1 MSRIAL
7 FLIVFFITPLLIA
20 QNVERKVVKGM
31 VVSEG
36 VDVEGIY
43 IINLKLDINT
53 TTSKGG
59 YFTIQA
65 SVGDTLMFS
74 AMQIKGSK
82 IVVSELDFGPDLF
95 RVKLLPMV
103 TRLDEVVVRKYD
115 NINAVSLGIIASN
128 VKRFTP
134 AERRL
139 YTASGMDARSN
150 KDGSMG
156 GSIGIDPLF
165 NMLSG
170 RTALL
175 KKQLE
180 VERHESL
187 LKKIEDEYGFDFFI
201 EKLHIP
207 KDYVKAFWF
216 YIVDEPRLVNAMNAK
231 NRVMTTFVITELST
245 KYLSLMCSDTK

>member
-1 MSRIAL
+1 MSQIKL
-7 FLIVFFITPLLIA
+7 FFIFFFSMSLLIA
-20 QNVERKVVKGM
+20 QNVERKGVQGKVI
-31 VVSEG
+31 SDG
-36 VDVEGIY
+36 VDLEGIY

-65 SVGDTLMFS
+65 AVGDTLLFS
-74 AMQIKGSK
+74 AMQIKGTK
-82 IVVSELDFGPDLF
+82 IVVTEHDFGPDLF

-103 TRLDEVVVRKYD
+103 NRLDEVVVRKYD
-115 NINAVSLGIIASN
+115 NINAVSLGIVASN

-150 KDGSMG
+150 KDGTMG

-165 NMLSG
+165 SLLSG

-175 KKQLE
+175 KKELA
-180 VERHESL
+180 VEHNESI

-201 EKLHIP
+201 EKLKIP
-207 KDYVKAFWF
+207 KDYVKAFWY
-216 YIVDEPRLVNAMNAK
+216 YIVDDPRLVNAMNAK
-231 NRVMTTFVITELST
+231 NRVMTTFIITELST
-245 KYLSLMCSDTK
+245 KYLSLMQSDTK